1 MGPAVTDNI
10 GPDLGDPGGLGDPR
24 GKGGG
29 GPDLPVEIAECLDA
43 QLRRAAAWDKPM
55 LFADCIGWARAA
67 LIEAGLP
74 ADALTRHLQQL
85 TATLHRQP
93 AGAAAQRVVQAAMP
107 ALADLPADQAAL
119 PPAGAPLSALA
130 TLYYRALLRGD
141 RQLASR
147 LVLQAVEEG
156 MPVKRIYLDVF
167 QPAQREI
174 GRLWQLNRISVAEE
188 HYCTAATQLIMSQ
201 LYPYVFSTPRIGR
214 TVVAVCVSGD
224 LHELGARMVADFFEM
239 DGWDSYFT
247 GASTPMGGVVQAVL
261 GRRAD
266 VLAISA
272 TISHHIVDVERLIGL
287 VRRQRELAGL
297 KIIVGGFPFN
307 RDPELWRRI
316 GADGSAPDADSAVV
330 LAKRL
335 LGDGGTRR

>member
-1 MGPAVTDNI
+1 LTGDVGP
-10 GPDLGDPGGLGDPR
+10 GFGDPGGDGS
-24 GKGGG
+24 G
-29 GPDLPVEIAECLDA
+29 GPDLPAHIADHLDA
-43 QLRRAAAWDKPM
+43 ELQRAITWDKPV
-55 LFADCIGWARAA
+55 LFADCVAWASAA
-67 LIEAGLP
+67 LIQSGLP
-74 ADALTRHLQQL
+74 AAALTRHLEQR
-85 TATLHRQP
+85 ATVMRRQP
-93 AGAAAQRVVQAAMP
+93 AGAEAVVLAAMQT
-107 ALADLPADQAAL
+107 LADDAQAAL
-119 PPAGAPLSALA
+119 PPAGSPLSPLA

-141 RQLASR
+141 RHLASR
-147 LVLQAVEEG
+147 LVLQAVEQG
-156 MPVKRIYLDVF
+156 TPVKHIYLQVF

-201 LYPYVFSTPRIGR
+201 LYPYVFSSPRIGR

-247 GASTPMGGVVQAVL
+247 GASTPMSGVVQAII

-272 TISHHIVDVERLIGL
+272 TITHHIADVERLIGL
-287 VRRQRELAGL
+287 VRHQRELAGL

-307 RDPELWRRI
+307 RDPDLWKRV
-316 GADGSAPDADSAVV
+316 GADGTGPDAESAVA
-330 LAKRL
+330 LANRL
-335 LGDGGTRR
+335 LGDRGARR